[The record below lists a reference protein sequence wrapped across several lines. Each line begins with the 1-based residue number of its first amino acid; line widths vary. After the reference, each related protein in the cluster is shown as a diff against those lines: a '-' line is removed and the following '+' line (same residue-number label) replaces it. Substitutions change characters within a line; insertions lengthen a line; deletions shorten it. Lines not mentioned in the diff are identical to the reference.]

1 MKGMQCA
8 GWLVFLSAG
17 FLVSGCNGGDGEDV
31 VDKSSFQMPIKE
43 NTWVRKEKV
52 RKTKNDFF
60 SSAGKK
66 NVEVPVDSTL
76 ATKLKTPV
84 SLSISTEKEC
94 LQLTNAFDK
103 KRTEVQK
110 QIGRAHV

>member
-60 SSAGKK
+60 SSALLRS
-66 NVEVPVDSTL
+66 ERYFPLD
-76 ATKLKTPV
+76 KL
-84 SLSISTEKEC
+84 
-94 LQLTNAFDK
+94 FD
-103 KRTEVQK
+103 TTQ
-110 QIGRAHV
+110 H